1 MTGDFTCT
9 MERPEK
15 LKVDVCNA
23 IHLTLDLTYLSVPSD
38 FISGEGK
45 GTKEDRKEIRA
56 PRRNISYWR

>member
-45 GTKEDRKEIRA
+45 ESQGR
-56 PRRNISYWR
+56 